1 MLNFLFAALLI
12 SGSPTPAPAPAEK
25 KPAAELDAKGQEEF
39 NRLVVPET
47 RNWAAEEK
55 AYIASFKKLA
65 PILAKLLKADKLTLF
80 EGLPHPAWEHELLA
94 AEAKRK
100 DTEVQHDFKF
110 YTPSQAVDAKL
121 LQAIHPLL
129 TKAVAY
135 RGAKGC
141 GGFHPDWSLRFFQ
154 EGVCTD
160 IQLCFGCHEIR
171 AFDGK
176 DWVYCDM
183 NRVEMDQLKNLLT
196 PLRQKRREKKT

>member
-1 MLNFLFAALLI
+1 MLKFLFAALLI
-12 SGSPTPAPAPAEK
+12 SGSPTPAPAPAAT
-25 KPAAELDAKGQEEF
+25 KPAAELDAKAQTVF
-39 NRLVVPET
+39 NRLEIPDWRTHGKE
-47 RNWAAEEK
+47 
-55 AYIASFKKLA
+55 YQASFKKLA
-65 PILAKLLKADKLTLF
+65 PILANLAKADKVTLF

-100 DTEVQHDFKF
+100 DTEVQHVFKF

-129 TKAVAY
+129 TKAIAH

-141 GGFHPDWSLRFFQ
+141 GGFHPDWSLRFYHD
-154 EGVCTD
+154 GVCTD

-176 DWVYCDM
+176 EWVYCDLDK
-183 NRVEMDQLKNLLT
+183 MDEVAKLLT
-196 PLRQKRREKKT
+196 PLRQKRPEKKT